1 MYVARLIILSFL
13 ILGILFTYS
22 PFVKEEVSQSWEHV
36 RPGVIVLMDD
46 LYATVRNLIA
56 GSNPSDGIEDNAPG
70 VDFDTI
76 ITMDRGNSA
85 IN

>member
-1 MYVARLIILSFL
+1 MHVARLILLSFL

-22 PFVKEEVSQSWEHV
+22 PFVKEEASQFWEHV

-46 LYATVRNLIA
+46 LYATVRNFIA
-56 GSNPSDGIEDNAPG
+56 GTDSSDGIEDNAPW

-76 ITMDRGNSA
+76 ITMDRGSSA